1 MLLRS
6 SIDICPKELTRDVRG
21 LFNSLLVHG
30 SAFVD
35 NCGSGSAL
43 VSAFPP
49 YSADN
54 PDDFRHSRLQLPD
67 ALLNS
72 WLLVQSQ
79 VVVAGTY
86 FVSFFTKI
94 LSTGGMWLWNANYIA
109 IDLIKTQR
117 QHYFSRFDPSDAGNR
132 AEAMWL
138 LEHPWIARVFSP
150 AARFSKPPR
159 FSPLPTGGSV
169 F

>member
-1 MLLRS
+1 MLLRP

-35 NCGSGSAL
+35 HCGSGSAL

-86 FVSFFTKI
+86 LVSLFTKI

-109 IDLIKTQR
+109 TDLIKTKGS
-117 QHYFSRFDPSDAGNR
+117 YSRFRCGRQCLFLSTSSA
-132 AEAMWL
+132 
-138 LEHPWIARVFSP
+138 
-150 AARFSKPPR
+150 
-159 FSPLPTGGSV
+159 
-169 F
+169 